1 MSWRGIV
8 ATIAFFSPFR
18 RTPVDFTQDRDD
30 IPKLDEPELIQSG
43 EVRITKYV
51 APLVGVITV
60 ALAAV
65 TSTTGLGL
73 PAKFT
78 DLPAEA
84 QGPVGLGI
92 LLVVAS
98 VIASVAG
105 VSAADIRARGHAT
118 AANLAL
124 RARPPL
130 MVSPPG
136 APGTSLGLRVNRQGF
151 DSTLKWTVITTREA
165 TGTTEFLLAR
175 AGDEPAWVAQSQLS
189 GWELGSS

>member
-1 MSWRGIV
+1 M
-8 ATIAFFSPFR
+8 
-18 RTPVDFTQDRDD
+18 DFTQDRDD

-65 TSTTGLGL
+65 TSNTGLGL

-78 DLPAEA
+78 DLPHEA

-92 LLVVAS
+92 LLLVAS
-98 VIASVAG
+98 VILSVAG
-105 VSAADIRARGHAT
+105 VSAADIQARGHAT
-118 AANLAL
+118 AANLTL

-130 MVSPPG
+130 TIAPPG
-136 APGTSLGLRVNRQGF
+136 AAGTSLGLRVNRHGF
-151 DSTLKWTVITTREA
+151 DSTLKWTVITTRESA
-165 TGTTEFLLAR
+165 GKTQFLLAR
-175 AGDEPAWVAQSQLS
+175 AGDEPAWVAQNELS
-189 GWELGSS
+189 GWELGSG